1 MSTKAPTGL
10 ADREGRQPGIP
21 QLLARS
27 TLEGNDA
34 QENYMYMCTLR
45 GPSEI
50 AKTTDVKPK
59 RPARG

>member
-1 MSTKAPTGL
+1 MSTYNWNHAAPTGG
-10 ADREGRQPGIP
+10 AAERDPAAP
-21 QLLARS
+21 ARS